1 MMGKFL
7 SKNEKSGHD
16 KLVKL
21 DRTDI
26 LYLPKGSRLYNNA
39 RLTNEFQEKCRDK
52 LRKDIKWRL
61 KENMNLYIDFPCMLP
76 SLCRTFNSKNREI
89 TNRFHANNTMYIA
102 YIENPLDY
110 DEYLPILPIFEIIQ
124 EILKEMELQYTVTFD
139 RINYDEIIMIEENAV
154 LLINIIQRE
163 AQLFKTLI
171 ENMTNY
177 CIIVSF
183 LFSVSLI
190 FCYKL

>member
-1 MMGKFL
+1 MGIFVSRRK
-7 SKNEKSGHD
+7 ESGHE

-26 LYLPKGSRLYNNA
+26 LYLPKESKSYNHA
-39 RLTNEFQEKCRDK
+39 CLTYEFQKKCRDK

-61 KENMNLYIDFPCMLP
+61 KENMNLHIDFPCMLP
-76 SLCRTFNSKNREI
+76 SLCRTFNLKKEEI
-89 TNRFHANNTMYIA
+89 TNRFHSNNSMSIA

-110 DEYLPILPIFEIIQ
+110 NQYLPILPVFEIIQ

-139 RINYDEIIMIEENAV
+139 RIKHDEFIMIEENAV

-163 AQLFKTLI
+163 PQLFKTLI

-183 LFSVSLI
+183 FFSVGLT

>member
-1 MMGKFL
+1 MGNFL
-7 SKNEKSGHD
+7 YRNEKSGHD
-16 KLVKL
+16 KKVKL

-52 LRKDIKWRL
+52 LRKDIKLRL

-76 SLCRTFNSKNREI
+76 NLCRTFNTKNNKEI
-89 TNRFHANNTMYIA
+89 TNRFHSNNSMCIA

-110 DEYLPILPIFEIIQ
+110 NQYLPILPVFEIIQ

-139 RINYDEIIMIEENAV
+139 RINYVDDIMKEENAV

-163 AQLFKTLI
+163 PQLFHT
-171 ENMTNY
+171 
-177 CIIVSF
+177 
-183 LFSVSLI
+183 
-190 FCYKL
+190 

>member
-1 MMGKFL
+1 MGIFSSRNK
-7 SKNEKSGHD
+7 ESGHD

-76 SLCRTFNSKNREI
+76 SLCRTFRTFNSKKEEI
-89 TNRFHANNTMYIA
+89 TNRFHSNNSMSIA

-110 DEYLPILPIFEIIQ
+110 QQYLPILPIFEIIQ
-124 EILKEMELQYTVTFD
+124 EILTEMELQYTVTFE
-139 RINYDEIIMIEENAV
+139 RINHDEFIMKEENAV
-154 LLINIIQRE
+154 LLINILQR
-163 AQLFKTLI
+163 F
-171 ENMTNY
+171 
-177 CIIVSF
+177 V
-183 LFSVSLI
+183 
-190 FCYKL
+190 